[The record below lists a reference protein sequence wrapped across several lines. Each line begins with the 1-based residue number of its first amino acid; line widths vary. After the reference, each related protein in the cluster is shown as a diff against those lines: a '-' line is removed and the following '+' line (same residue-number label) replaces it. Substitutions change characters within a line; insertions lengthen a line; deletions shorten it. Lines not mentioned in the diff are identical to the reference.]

1 MAGFPRIL
9 HLHHSVCCNST
20 PLWNIWMNVSLPWTL
35 CTQMQDQSGHG
46 PETNSSIF
54 RHNVETLPIWS
65 GWFSA
70 AQAVPQ
76 TKTSESFHGSFSWNG
91 TRSFIVS
98 AAHYNQREHLSG
110 FDQRWQWLCGNEPRL
125 WKAAM
130 SVNQPSVE
138 SWTRASRSQVT
149 RTEIYVFIN
158 AIYFGSWFGMSEFI
172 IFLHIKTDV
181 QVLAE

>member
-1 MAGFPRIL
+1 MCPF
-9 HLHHSVCCNST
+9 
-20 PLWNIWMNVSLPWTL
+20 PWTL
-35 CTQMQDQSGHG
+35 CTQMQDQGVFTGHG
-46 PETNSSIF
+46 RETNSSIF
-54 RHNVETLPIWS
+54 RAQRRDSSNLIRLVFSCSS
-65 GWFSA
+65 GATNKGLRKFSFGL
-70 AQAVPQ
+70 
-76 TKTSESFHGSFSWNG
+76 FHGMERG
-91 TRSFIVS
+91 VLLYRPHVKTRD
-98 AAHYNQREHLSG
+98 LSG
-110 FDQRWQWLCGNEPRL
+110 FDQRWQQLCGNEPRL

-158 AIYFGSWFGMSEFI
+158 AIYFGCWFGISEFI